1 VNPGS
6 TNQGEPMAAQTW
18 EVRVRGAIPPRVLAE
33 LGACGLTEEP
43 AQTIMRTEPL
53 DQAGLHGVL
62 QRIRNLG
69 LELLE
74 IRSAPDIVAPTPE

>member
-1 VNPGS
+1 
-6 TNQGEPMAAQTW
+6 MAAQTW
-18 EVRVRGAIPPRVLAE
+18 EVRVRGPIPSDVLTE
-33 LGACGLTEEP
+33 LGAAGLTEEP

-62 QRIRNLG
+62 QRLRNLG

-74 IRSAPDIVAPTPE
+74 IRTALDTEVASKAE

>member
-1 VNPGS
+1 
-6 TNQGEPMAAQTW
+6 MAAQTW
-18 EVRVRGAIPPRVLAE
+18 EVRVRGPIPSDVLAE
-33 LGACGLTEEP
+33 LSAAGLTEEP

-62 QRIRNLG
+62 QRLRNLG

-74 IRSAPDIVAPTPE
+74 IRTAPDIEAASKVE

>member
-1 VNPGS
+1 
-6 TNQGEPMAAQTW
+6 MAAQTW
-18 EVRVRGAIPPRVLAE
+18 EVRVRGPVPAHVLAE
-33 LGACGLTEEP
+33 LNAAGLTEEP

-53 DQAGLHGVL
+53 DQAALHGVL

-74 IRSAPDIVAPTPE
+74 IRSAPDVDAESNPE

>member
-1 VNPGS
+1 
-6 TNQGEPMAAQTW
+6 MAAQSW
-18 EVRVRGAIPPRVLAE
+18 EVLVRGPIPSDVLAE
-33 LGACGLTEEP
+33 LGAAGLTEEP

-62 QRIRNLG
+62 QRLRNLG

-74 IRSAPDIVAPTPE
+74 IRTAPDTEVASKAE

>member
-1 VNPGS
+1 
-6 TNQGEPMAAQTW
+6 MASQTW
-18 EVRVRGAIPPRVLAE
+18 EVRVRGPIPSAVLAE
-33 LGACGLTEEP
+33 LGAAGLTEEP

-62 QRIRNLG
+62 QRLRNLG

-74 IRSAPDIVAPTPE
+74 IRMAPDTEVASKVE

>member
-1 VNPGS
+1 
-6 TNQGEPMAAQTW
+6 MAAQTW
-18 EVRVRGAIPPRVLAE
+18 EVRVRGPIPSDVLAE
-33 LGACGLTEEP
+33 LGAAGLTAEP

-62 QRIRNLG
+62 QRLRNLG

-74 IRSAPDIVAPTPE
+74 IRTAPDTENATKAE

>member
-1 VNPGS
+1 
-6 TNQGEPMAAQTW
+6 MAAQTW
-18 EVRVRGAIPPRVLAE
+18 EVRVRGPIPSDVLAE
-33 LGACGLTEEP
+33 LGAAGLTAEP

-62 QRIRNLG
+62 QRLRNLG

-74 IRSAPDIVAPTPE
+74 IRTAPDTEDATKAE

>member
-1 VNPGS
+1 
-6 TNQGEPMAAQTW
+6 MAAHTW
-18 EVRVRGAIPPRVLAE
+18 EVRVRGPIPSNVLAE
-33 LGACGLTEEP
+33 LGAAGLTEEP

-62 QRIRNLG
+62 QRLRNLG

-74 IRSAPDIVAPTPE
+74 IRTAPDTEVASKAE

>member
-1 VNPGS
+1 
-6 TNQGEPMAAQTW
+6 MAAQTW
-18 EVRVRGAIPPRVLAE
+18 EVRVRGPIPSDVLAE
-33 LGACGLTEEP
+33 LGVVGLTAEP

-62 QRIRNLG
+62 QRLRNLG

-74 IRSAPDIVAPTPE
+74 IRTAPDTEDATKAE

>member
-1 VNPGS
+1 
-6 TNQGEPMAAQTW
+6 MAVQTW
-18 EVRVRGAIPPRVLAE
+18 EVRVRGPIPSNVLAE
-33 LGACGLTEEP
+33 LGAVGLTEEP

-62 QRIRNLG
+62 QRLRNLG

-74 IRSAPDIVAPTPE
+74 IRTAPDTEGASKAE

>member
-1 VNPGS
+1 
-6 TNQGEPMAAQTW
+6 MATQTW
-18 EVRVRGAIPPRVLAE
+18 EVRVRGPIPSDVLAE
-33 LGACGLTEEP
+33 LGAAGLSEEP

-62 QRIRNLG
+62 QRLRNLG

-74 IRSAPDIVAPTPE
+74 IRTAPDTEVASKAE

>member
-1 VNPGS
+1 
-6 TNQGEPMAAQTW
+6 MAAQTW
-18 EVRVRGAIPPRVLAE
+18 EVRVRGPIPSAVLAE
-33 LGACGLTEEP
+33 LGAAGLTEEP

-62 QRIRNLG
+62 QRLRNLG

-74 IRSAPDIVAPTPE
+74 IRTAPDTEVASRAE

>member
-1 VNPGS
+1 
-6 TNQGEPMAAQTW
+6 MAAQTW
-18 EVRVRGAIPPRVLAE
+18 EVRVRGPIPSDVLAE
-33 LGACGLTEEP
+33 LGAAGLTAEP

-62 QRIRNLG
+62 QRLRNLG

-74 IRSAPDIVAPTPE
+74 IRTAPDTEDASKAEER

>member
-1 VNPGS
+1 
-6 TNQGEPMAAQTW
+6 
-18 EVRVRGAIPPRVLAE
+18 LAE
-33 LGACGLTEEP
+33 LSAAGLTEEP

-62 QRIRNLG
+62 QRLRNLG

-74 IRSAPDIVAPTPE
+74 IRTAPDIEAASKVE

>member
-1 VNPGS
+1 
-6 TNQGEPMAAQTW
+6 MAAQTW
-18 EVRVRGAIPPRVLAE
+18 EVRIRGPIPTDVLAE
-33 LGACGLTEEP
+33 LGAAGLTEEP

-62 QRIRNLG
+62 QRLRNLG

-74 IRSAPDIVAPTPE
+74 IRTAPDTEVASKAE